1 MHPRAV
7 RLDAVVRRISAKC
20 SAVLAA
26 LVVTAVSVAA
36 LVGAGPASAVEDGL
50 PTLRSP
56 AFSGAS
62 VSGPPAIAGPIRSP
76 GGPYLYDRQG
86 RVVFLHGVDAVYKHA
101 PFELYADPGEPWNFS
116 TSDAS
121 LMARLG
127 FDVVRLGMTWSGL
140 EPGTAKANDPAICDP
155 GKPTNPHQFNLA
167 VLERYLA
174 HLKQTVALLGRFH
187 IFTILDMHQDVYS
200 AKFEGEG
207 APSWAV
213 CTNGV
218 NNGDPRGRWST
229 EYTTD
234 ATRIAFA
241 HFWENNVRGDLQ
253 GQYDQVW
260 GDVARAFR
268 GNPWVIGYDP
278 FNEPYSTSLV
288 SYRDEHFDAQLQCF
302 YTGTEYIR
310 IHLSDAPALGCPRQD
325 PRSGVVPTI
334 LANDPSHLI
343 FDEPDNYG
351 TRGYLTYLGPMRLR
365 NLVYNVHLYCGARSP
380 VTGNP
385 TDVALC
391 AREATHSLSVRQS
404 DRPEMASQTQ
414 PGGPAWMVTEFGA
427 TSSVPYLKSMTSLM
441 DAERV
446 GWIYWSWKYYDD
458 PTGSKDEA
466 LVLSDGKL
474 KATARVLSRTY
485 PQAVAGR
492 PISYD
497 YSPDTDVFHL
507 AYAPNHHI
515 HAPTVIFVP
524 TEVHYPTGYCARVSG
539 GRVTSAT
546 GSDLLDVQNGRR
558 GNLVTVTVTPG
569 ACDDDSA

>member
-1 MHPRAV
+1 M
-7 RLDAVVRRISAKC
+7 
-20 SAVLAA
+20 
-26 LVVTAVSVAA
+26 VTAVSVVAFS
-36 LVGAGPASAVEDGL
+36 GAGPVSAVEDGL

-62 VSGPPAIAGPIRSP
+62 VSGAPAIEGPIRSP
-76 GGPYLYDRQG
+76 GGPYLYDREG
-86 RVVFLHGVDAVYKHA
+86 RVVILHGVDAVYKHA
-101 PFELYADPGEPWNFS
+101 PFELYADPGKPWNFS
-116 TSDAS
+116 AADAS

-155 GKPTNPHQFNLA
+155 GKPTNPHQFNAA
-167 VLERYLA
+167 VLDRYVA
-174 HLKQTVALLGRFH
+174 HLKATVALLGRFH

-218 NNGDPRGRWST
+218 ASADPRGRWSHG
-229 EYTTD
+229 YSTD
-234 ATRIAFA
+234 ATKIAFS
-241 HFWENNVRGDLQ
+241 HFWDNNVRGDLQ
-253 GQYDQVW
+253 GQYDEVW
-260 GDVARAFR
+260 GDVAHAFR

-302 YTGTEYIR
+302 YTGTKYIGIR
-310 IHLSDAPALGCPRQD
+310 LSGAPALGCPRQD
-325 PRSGVVPTI
+325 PRTGVVPTI

-351 TRGYLTYLGPMRLR
+351 TPGDLTYLGPMRLR

-404 DRPEMASQTQ
+404 DRPEMASHTQ

-427 TSSVPYLKSMTSLM
+427 TSSVPYLKSVTSLM

-474 KATARVLSRTY
+474 KPTARVLSRTY

-507 AYAPNHHI
+507 AYAPNHRI

-524 TEVHYPTGYCARVSG
+524 TEVHYPGGYCARVSG

-546 GSDLLDVQNGRR
+546 GSDVLDVQNGRR
-558 GNLVTVTVTPG
+558 GNLVTVTVEPG
-569 ACDDDSA
+569 PCAASSA

>member
-1 MHPRAV
+1 
-7 RLDAVVRRISAKC
+7 
-20 SAVLAA
+20 
-26 LVVTAVSVAA
+26 
-36 LVGAGPASAVEDGL
+36 
-50 PTLRSP
+50 
-56 AFSGAS
+56 
-62 VSGPPAIAGPIRSP
+62 
-76 GGPYLYDRQG
+76 
-86 RVVFLHGVDAVYKHA
+86 
-101 PFELYADPGEPWNFS
+101 
-116 TSDAS
+116 
-121 LMARLG
+121 
-127 FDVVRLGMTWSGL
+127 MTWSGL

-167 VLERYLA
+167 VLDRYVA
-174 HLKQTVALLGRFH
+174 HLKATVALLGRFH

-218 NNGDPRGRWST
+218 ASADPRGRWSRA
-229 EYTTD
+229 YSTD
-234 ATRIAFA
+234 ATKIAFS
-241 HFWENNVRGDLQ
+241 HFWDNNVRGDLQ

-260 GDVARAFR
+260 GDVAHAFR

-278 FNEPYSTSLV
+278 FNEPFSTSLV
-288 SYRDEHFDAQLQCF
+288 SYRDQHFDAQLQCF
-302 YTGTEYIR
+302 YTGTKYIGIR
-310 IHLSDAPALGCPRQD
+310 RSGAPTLGCPRRD
-325 PRSGVVPTI
+325 PRTGVVPTI
-334 LANDPSHLI
+334 LASDPSHLI

-351 TRGYLTYLGPMRLR
+351 TAGYLTYLGPMRLR

-391 AREATHSLSVRQS
+391 VRENVHSLGVRES
-404 DRPEMASQTQ
+404 GRPEMTSRTQ

-427 TSSVPYLKSMTSLM
+427 TSSVPYLKSVTSLM
-441 DAERV
+441 DAGKV

-466 LVLSDGKL
+466 LVLSDGQL
-474 KATARVLSRTY
+474 KPTARVLSRTY

-524 TEVHYPTGYCARVSG
+524 TEVHYPGGYCARVSG

-546 GSDLLDVQNGRR
+546 GSDVLDVQNGRR
-558 GNLVTVTVTPG
+558 GSLVTVSVEPG
-569 ACDDDSA
+569 ACATDSS